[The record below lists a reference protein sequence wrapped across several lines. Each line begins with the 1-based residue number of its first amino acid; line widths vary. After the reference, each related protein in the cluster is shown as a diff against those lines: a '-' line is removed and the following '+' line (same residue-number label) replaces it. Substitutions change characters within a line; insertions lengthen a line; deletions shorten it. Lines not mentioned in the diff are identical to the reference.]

1 MGENSVSVKTF
12 RYFFSLFFRWPGR
25 RRLAQNVLDRGGLI
39 AHYTKHEPC
48 QGEGVGVNPPR
59 FFEKKVLVFSAVT
72 GGGGYS
78 QSLIPFYSILYIT

>member
-1 MGENSVSVKTF
+1 MAWK
-12 RYFFSLFFRWPGR
+12 
-25 RRLAQNVLDRGGLI
+25 AQVGTEPARRGGFNCTLHQ
-39 AHYTKHEPC
+39 ARTVPRW
-48 QGEGVGVNPPR
+48 GVGVNPPR

>member
-1 MGENSVSVKTF
+1 MGQNSVSVKTF
-12 RYFFSLFFRWPGR
+12 RYFFSLFFDG
-25 RRLAQNVLDRGGLI
+25 LDGAGWHTYCTQHI
-39 AHYTKHEPC
+39 PC

-78 QSLIPFYSILYIT
+78 QSLNSFYPIYYIIQYT